1 MRFQKIISP
10 SLLFTKEVIGDSYTI
25 QNVIFEALS
34 PSKRPRSYSL
44 SIERSTSIIDTFP
57 YVVDPDAEHPLVLHR
72 TEQGLVL
79 EKEKMSLRC
88 DFLEMLPRIKPGKL
102 QTELLVKA
110 AKIKHKEPLSDSGI
124 QSKNNIEQSKVT
136 NERSLPAIP
145 IAIDATA
152 GLGQDSFLL
161 AAAGFSV
168 YMFEQDPIIA
178 ALLEDALNR
187 AQSDPALANIVE
199 RMHLF
204 TEDSISAL
212 QRLSI
217 SLSQDKQVQ
226 HASSTPNQETA
237 EAFLSSQ
244 DQGNQTLDT
253 SLFTNRPYLT
263 VKPDV
268 IYLDPMFPERT
279 KSAAVKKKF
288 QLLHHLEHPCE
299 NEEELLGAAMNI
311 QPRKIVVKRMAKGPF
326 LAGKKPSYSVKGKS
340 IRYDCYVY
348 A

>member
-1 MRFQKIISP
+1 M
-10 SLLFTKEVIGDSYTI
+10 
-25 QNVIFEALS
+25 
-34 PSKRPRSYSL
+34 
-44 SIERSTSIIDTFP
+44 SIERSTSKIDTFP
-57 YVVDPDAEHPLVLHR
+57 YVVDPDAEHPLILHR

-110 AKIKHKEPLSDSGI
+110 AKIKRKAAVTESTKQAKNKDVQSEETNDEYPSD
-124 QSKNNIEQSKVT
+124 
-136 NERSLPAIP
+136 AP

-178 ALLEDALNR
+178 ALLEDAFDR
-187 AQSDPALANIVE
+187 AKSDPVLANIVE

-204 TEDSISAL
+204 AEDSISAL
-212 QRLSI
+212 QRLGT
-217 SLSQDKQVQ
+217 SLSRDEQMPQTSD
-226 HASSTPNQETA
+226 
-237 EAFLSSQ
+237 SQ
-244 DQGNQTLDT
+244 
-253 SLFTNRPYLT
+253 PYLT

-299 NEEELLGAAMNI
+299 NEEELLSAAMNI

-326 LAGKKPSYSVKGKS
+326 LAGKKPSYSIKGKS

>member
-1 MRFQKIISP
+1 MQMRFQKIISP
-10 SLLFTKEVIGDSYTI
+10 SLLFTKETIKDSYTI
-25 QNVIFEALS
+25 QNVIFETLS
-34 PSKRPRSYSL
+34 FSKRSRSYSL
-44 SIERSTSIIDTFP
+44 SIERSTSTIDTFP
-57 YVVDPDAEHPLVLHR
+57 YVIDPDAEHPLVLHR

-79 EKEKMSLRC
+79 ENEKMSLRC
-88 DFLEMLPRIKPGKL
+88 DFLEMLPRVKPGKL

-110 AKIKHKEPLSDSGI
+110 AKIKHKEPLHNNTIQTNNKVAQSGI
-124 QSKNNIEQSKVT
+124 T
-136 NERSLPAIP
+136 NDKSLPASP

-161 AAAGFSV
+161 AAAGFTV

-178 ALLEDALNR
+178 ALLEDALDR
-187 AQSDPALANIVE
+187 AQSNPALANIVE

-204 TEDSISAL
+204 TGDSISAL
-212 QRLSI
+212 QRLGT
-217 SLSQDKQVQ
+217 SLSRDKQIPQ
-226 HASSTPNQETA
+226 TSD
-237 EAFLSSQ
+237 SQ
-244 DQGNQTLDT
+244 
-253 SLFTNRPYLT
+253 PYLT

-326 LAGKKPSYSVKGKS
+326 LAGKKPSYSIKGKS

>member
-1 MRFQKIISP
+1 M
-10 SLLFTKEVIGDSYTI
+10 
-25 QNVIFEALS
+25 
-34 PSKRPRSYSL
+34 
-44 SIERSTSIIDTFP
+44 SIERSTSKIDTFP
-57 YVVDPDAEHPLVLHR
+57 YVVDPDAEHPLILHR

-178 ALLEDALNR
+178 ALLEDALDR
-187 AQSDPALANIVE
+187 AKSDPALANIIE

-212 QRLSI
+212 QRLGTSF
-217 SLSQDKQVQ
+217 SRDEQMPQTSDSQ
-226 HASSTPNQETA
+226 
-237 EAFLSSQ
+237 
-244 DQGNQTLDT
+244 
-253 SLFTNRPYLT
+253 PYLT

-299 NEEELLGAAMNI
+299 NEEELLSAAMNI

-326 LAGKKPSYSVKGKS
+326 LAGKKPSYSIKGKS

>member
-1 MRFQKIISP
+1 M
-10 SLLFTKEVIGDSYTI
+10 
-25 QNVIFEALS
+25 
-34 PSKRPRSYSL
+34 
-44 SIERSTSIIDTFP
+44 SIERSTSKIDTFP
-57 YVVDPDAEHPLVLHR
+57 YVVDPDAEHPLILHR

-110 AKIKHKEPLSDSGI
+110 AKIKRKAAVTESTKQAKNKDVQSEETNGEYPSD
-124 QSKNNIEQSKVT
+124 
-136 NERSLPAIP
+136 AP

-178 ALLEDALNR
+178 ALLEDALDR
-187 AQSDPALANIVE
+187 AKSDPVLANIVE

-212 QRLSI
+212 QRLGT
-217 SLSQDKQVQ
+217 SLSRDEQMPQTSD
-226 HASSTPNQETA
+226 
-237 EAFLSSQ
+237 SQ
-244 DQGNQTLDT
+244 
-253 SLFTNRPYLT
+253 PYLT

-326 LAGKKPSYSVKGKS
+326 LAGKKPSYSIKGKS

>member
-1 MRFQKIISP
+1 M
-10 SLLFTKEVIGDSYTI
+10 
-25 QNVIFEALS
+25 
-34 PSKRPRSYSL
+34 
-44 SIERSTSIIDTFP
+44 SIERSTSIIDAFP

-110 AKIKHKEPLSDSGI
+110 AKIKRKAAVTESTKQAKNKDVQSEETNDEYPSD
-124 QSKNNIEQSKVT
+124 
-136 NERSLPAIP
+136 AP

-161 AAAGFSV
+161 AAAGFTV

-178 ALLEDALNR
+178 ALLEDALDR
-187 AQSDPALANIVE
+187 AKSDPVLANIVE

-204 TEDSISAL
+204 AEDSISAL
-212 QRLSI
+212 QRLGTSP
-217 SLSQDKQVQ
+217 SRDEQMPQTSDSQ
-226 HASSTPNQETA
+226 
-237 EAFLSSQ
+237 
-244 DQGNQTLDT
+244 
-253 SLFTNRPYLT
+253 PYLT

-299 NEEELLGAAMNI
+299 NEEELLSAAMNI

-326 LAGKKPSYSVKGKS
+326 LAGKKPSYSIKGKS

>member
-1 MRFQKIISP
+1 M
-10 SLLFTKEVIGDSYTI
+10 
-25 QNVIFEALS
+25 
-34 PSKRPRSYSL
+34 

-102 QTELLVKA
+102 QTELLIKS
-110 AKIKHKEPLSDSGI
+110 AKVKHKKPLSDSTTQTKKKI
-124 QSKNNIEQSKVT
+124 DQSRVA
-136 NERSLPAIP
+136 NEKSLPASP

-178 ALLEDALNR
+178 ALLEDALDR
-187 AQSDPALANIVE
+187 AKSDPALANIIE

-212 QRLSI
+212 QRLGT
-217 SLSQDKQVQ
+217 SLSRNKQ
-226 HASSTPNQETA
+226 TPQT
-237 EAFLSSQ
+237 SDSQ
-244 DQGNQTLDT
+244 
-253 SLFTNRPYLT
+253 PYLA

-288 QLLHHLEHPCE
+288 QLLHYLEHPCE
-299 NEEELLGAAMNI
+299 NEEELLSAAMNI
-311 QPRKIVVKRMAKGPF
+311 RPRKIVVKRMAKGLF
-326 LAGKKPSYSVKGKS
+326 LAGKKPSYSIKGKS

>member
-44 SIERSTSIIDTFP
+44 SIERSTSKIDTFP
-57 YVVDPDAEHPLVLHR
+57 YVVDPDAEHPLILHR

-136 NERSLPAIP
+136 NERSLQAIP

-178 ALLEDALNR
+178 ALLEDALDR
-187 AQSDPALANIVE
+187 AKSDPVLANIVE

-204 TEDSISAL
+204 AEDSISAL
-212 QRLSI
+212 QRLGT
-217 SLSQDKQVQ
+217 SLSRDEQMPQTSD
-226 HASSTPNQETA
+226 
-237 EAFLSSQ
+237 SQ
-244 DQGNQTLDT
+244 
-253 SLFTNRPYLT
+253 PYLT

-326 LAGKKPSYSVKGKS
+326 LAGKKPSYSIKGKS

>member
-1 MRFQKIISP
+1 M
-10 SLLFTKEVIGDSYTI
+10 
-25 QNVIFEALS
+25 
-34 PSKRPRSYSL
+34 
-44 SIERSTSIIDTFP
+44 SIERSISKIDTFP
-57 YVVDPDAEHPLVLHR
+57 YVVDPDAEHPLILHR

-110 AKIKHKEPLSDSGI
+110 AKIKRKAAVTESTKQAKNKDVQSEETNDEYPSD
-124 QSKNNIEQSKVT
+124 
-136 NERSLPAIP
+136 AP

-178 ALLEDALNR
+178 ALLEDALDR
-187 AQSDPALANIVE
+187 AKSDPVLANIVE

-204 TEDSISAL
+204 AEDSISAL
-212 QRLSI
+212 QRLGT
-217 SLSQDKQVQ
+217 SLSRDEQMPQTSD
-226 HASSTPNQETA
+226 
-237 EAFLSSQ
+237 SQ
-244 DQGNQTLDT
+244 
-253 SLFTNRPYLT
+253 PYLT

-299 NEEELLGAAMNI
+299 NEEELLSAAMNI

-326 LAGKKPSYSVKGKS
+326 LAGKKPSYSIKGKS

>member
-1 MRFQKIISP
+1 M
-10 SLLFTKEVIGDSYTI
+10 
-25 QNVIFEALS
+25 
-34 PSKRPRSYSL
+34 

-88 DFLEMLPRIKPGKL
+88 DFLEMLPRVKPGKL
-102 QTELLVKA
+102 QTELLIKA
-110 AKIKHKEPLSDSGI
+110 AKIKRKAAITESTKQTKNKDVQSEETNGEYPSD
-124 QSKNNIEQSKVT
+124 
-136 NERSLPAIP
+136 AP

-178 ALLEDALNR
+178 ALLEDALDR
-187 AQSDPALANIVE
+187 AKSDPSLVNIVE

-204 TEDSISAL
+204 AEDSISAL
-212 QRLSI
+212 QRLGT
-217 SLSQDKQVQ
+217 SLSREEQV
-226 HASSTPNQETA
+226 
-237 EAFLSSQ
+237 SQ
-244 DQGNQTLDT
+244 T
-253 SLFTNRPYLT
+253 SDSQPYLT

-326 LAGKKPSYSVKGKS
+326 LAGKKPSYSIKGKS

>member
-1 MRFQKIISP
+1 M
-10 SLLFTKEVIGDSYTI
+10 
-25 QNVIFEALS
+25 
-34 PSKRPRSYSL
+34 

-110 AKIKHKEPLSDSGI
+110 AKIKRKAAVTESTKQAKNKDVQSEETNDEYPSD
-124 QSKNNIEQSKVT
+124 
-136 NERSLPAIP
+136 AP

-161 AAAGFSV
+161 AAAGFTV

-178 ALLEDALNR
+178 ALLEDALDR
-187 AQSDPALANIVE
+187 AKSDPVLANIVE

-204 TEDSISAL
+204 AEDSISAL
-212 QRLSI
+212 QRLGT
-217 SLSQDKQVQ
+217 SLSRDEQMPQTSD
-226 HASSTPNQETA
+226 
-237 EAFLSSQ
+237 SQ
-244 DQGNQTLDT
+244 
-253 SLFTNRPYLT
+253 PYLT

-299 NEEELLGAAMNI
+299 NEEELLSAAMNI

-326 LAGKKPSYSVKGKS
+326 LAGKKPSYSIKGKS

>member
-57 YVVDPDAEHPLVLHR
+57 YVVNPDAEHPLVLHR

-88 DFLEMLPRIKPGKL
+88 DFLEMLPRIKPGKI

-110 AKIKHKEPLSDSGI
+110 AKIKRKAAVTESTKQAKNKDVQSEETNGEYPSD
-124 QSKNNIEQSKVT
+124 
-136 NERSLPAIP
+136 AP

-178 ALLEDALNR
+178 ALLEDALDR
-187 AQSDPALANIVE
+187 AKSDPVLANIVE

-204 TEDSISAL
+204 AEDSISAL
-212 QRLSI
+212 QRLGT
-217 SLSQDKQVQ
+217 SLSRDEQM
-226 HASSTPNQETA
+226 P
-237 EAFLSSQ
+237 
-244 DQGNQTLDT
+244 QTSD
-253 SLFTNRPYLT
+253 SPPYLT

-326 LAGKKPSYSVKGKS
+326 LAGKKPSYSIKGKS

>member
-1 MRFQKIISP
+1 
-10 SLLFTKEVIGDSYTI
+10 
-25 QNVIFEALS
+25 
-34 PSKRPRSYSL
+34 
-44 SIERSTSIIDTFP
+44 
-57 YVVDPDAEHPLVLHR
+57 
-72 TEQGLVL
+72 
-79 EKEKMSLRC
+79 
-88 DFLEMLPRIKPGKL
+88 MLPRIKPGKL

-110 AKIKHKEPLSDSGI
+110 AKIKRKAAVTESTKQAKNKDVQSEETNGEYPSD
-124 QSKNNIEQSKVT
+124 
-136 NERSLPAIP
+136 AP

-178 ALLEDALNR
+178 ALLEDALDR
-187 AQSDPALANIVE
+187 AKSDPVLANIVE

-204 TEDSISAL
+204 AEDSISAL
-212 QRLSI
+212 QRLGT
-217 SLSQDKQVQ
+217 SLSRDEQMPQTSD
-226 HASSTPNQETA
+226 
-237 EAFLSSQ
+237 SQ
-244 DQGNQTLDT
+244 
-253 SLFTNRPYLT
+253 PYLT

-326 LAGKKPSYSVKGKS
+326 LAGKKPSYSIKGKS

>member
-1 MRFQKIISP
+1 M
-10 SLLFTKEVIGDSYTI
+10 
-25 QNVIFEALS
+25 
-34 PSKRPRSYSL
+34 
-44 SIERSTSIIDTFP
+44 SIERSTSTIDTFP

-88 DFLEMLPRIKPGKL
+88 DFLEMLPRVKPDKL

-110 AKIKHKEPLSDSGI
+110 AKIKRKAAVTESTKQAKNKDVQSEETNGEYPSD
-124 QSKNNIEQSKVT
+124 
-136 NERSLPAIP
+136 AP

-161 AAAGFSV
+161 AAAGFTV

-178 ALLEDALNR
+178 ALLEDALDR

-212 QRLSI
+212 QRLGT
-217 SLSQDKQVQ
+217 SLSRDEQMPQTSD
-226 HASSTPNQETA
+226 
-237 EAFLSSQ
+237 SQ
-244 DQGNQTLDT
+244 
-253 SLFTNRPYLT
+253 PYLT

-326 LAGKKPSYSVKGKS
+326 LAGKKPSYSIKGKS

>member
-44 SIERSTSIIDTFP
+44 SIERSTSKIDTFP
-57 YVVDPDAEHPLVLHR
+57 YVVDPNAEQPLILHR
-72 TEQGLVL
+72 TKQGLVL
-79 EKEKMSLRC
+79 EKENMSLRC

-102 QTELLVKA
+102 QTELLIKA
-110 AKIKHKEPLSDSGI
+110 AKVKHKKPLSDSTTQTKKKI
-124 QSKNNIEQSKVT
+124 DQSRVA
-136 NERSLPAIP
+136 NEKSLPATP

-161 AAAGFSV
+161 AAAGFTV

-178 ALLEDALNR
+178 ALLEDALDR
-187 AQSDPALANIVE
+187 AKSDPVLANIVE

-204 TEDSISAL
+204 AEDSISAL
-212 QRLSI
+212 QRLGT
-217 SLSQDKQVQ
+217 SLSRDEQMPQTSD
-226 HASSTPNQETA
+226 
-237 EAFLSSQ
+237 SQ
-244 DQGNQTLDT
+244 
-253 SLFTNRPYLT
+253 PYLT

-326 LAGKKPSYSVKGKS
+326 LAGKKPSYSIKGKS

>member
-1 MRFQKIISP
+1 M
-10 SLLFTKEVIGDSYTI
+10 
-25 QNVIFEALS
+25 
-34 PSKRPRSYSL
+34 

-110 AKIKHKEPLSDSGI
+110 AKIKHKDPLSDSGI

-145 IAIDATA
+145 IAIDVTA

-161 AAAGFSV
+161 AAAGFTV

-178 ALLEDALNR
+178 ALLEDALDR
-187 AQSDPALANIVE
+187 AKSDPALANIIE

-212 QRLSI
+212 QRLGT
-217 SLSQDKQVQ
+217 SLSRDKQ
-226 HASSTPNQETA
+226 TPQT
-237 EAFLSSQ
+237 SDSQ
-244 DQGNQTLDT
+244 
-253 SLFTNRPYLT
+253 PYLS

-299 NEEELLGAAMNI
+299 NEEELLSAAMNI
-311 QPRKIVVKRMAKGPF
+311 RPRKIVVKRMAKGPF
-326 LAGKKPSYSVKGKS
+326 LAGKKPSYSIKGKS

>member
-1 MRFQKIISP
+1 M
-10 SLLFTKEVIGDSYTI
+10 
-25 QNVIFEALS
+25 
-34 PSKRPRSYSL
+34 

-110 AKIKHKEPLSDSGI
+110 AKIKRKAAVTESTKQAKNKDVQSEETNDEYPSD
-124 QSKNNIEQSKVT
+124 
-136 NERSLPAIP
+136 AP

-178 ALLEDALNR
+178 ALLEDALDR
-187 AQSDPALANIVE
+187 AKSDPVLANIVE

-204 TEDSISAL
+204 AEDSISAL
-212 QRLSI
+212 QRLGT
-217 SLSQDKQVQ
+217 SLSRDEQMPQTSD
-226 HASSTPNQETA
+226 
-237 EAFLSSQ
+237 SQ
-244 DQGNQTLDT
+244 
-253 SLFTNRPYLT
+253 PYLT

-299 NEEELLGAAMNI
+299 NEEELLSAAMNI

-326 LAGKKPSYSVKGKS
+326 LAGKKPSYSIKGKS

>member
-1 MRFQKIISP
+1 M
-10 SLLFTKEVIGDSYTI
+10 
-25 QNVIFEALS
+25 
-34 PSKRPRSYSL
+34 

-110 AKIKHKEPLSDSGI
+110 AKIKRKAAVTESTKQAKNKDVQSEETNDEYPSD
-124 QSKNNIEQSKVT
+124 
-136 NERSLPAIP
+136 AP

-178 ALLEDALNR
+178 ALLEDALDR
-187 AQSDPALANIVE
+187 AKSDPILANIVE

-204 TEDSISAL
+204 AEDSISAL
-212 QRLSI
+212 QRLGT
-217 SLSQDKQVQ
+217 SLSRDEQMPQTSD
-226 HASSTPNQETA
+226 
-237 EAFLSSQ
+237 SQ
-244 DQGNQTLDT
+244 
-253 SLFTNRPYLT
+253 PYLT

-299 NEEELLGAAMNI
+299 NEEELLSAAMNI

-326 LAGKKPSYSVKGKS
+326 LAGKKPSYSIKGKS

>member
-34 PSKRPRSYSL
+34 PSKRLRSYSL

-161 AAAGFSV
+161 AAAGFTV

-178 ALLEDALNR
+178 ALLEDALDR
-187 AQSDPALANIVE
+187 AKSDPALANIVE

-204 TEDSISAL
+204 AEDSISAL
-212 QRLSI
+212 QRLGT
-217 SLSQDKQVQ
+217 SLSRDEQM
-226 HASSTPNQETA
+226 P
-237 EAFLSSQ
+237 
-244 DQGNQTLDT
+244 QTSD
-253 SLFTNRPYLT
+253 SPPYLT

-326 LAGKKPSYSVKGKS
+326 LAGKKPSYSIKGKS

>member
-1 MRFQKIISP
+1 M
-10 SLLFTKEVIGDSYTI
+10 
-25 QNVIFEALS
+25 
-34 PSKRPRSYSL
+34 

-110 AKIKHKEPLSDSGI
+110 AKIKRKAAVTESTKQAKNKDVQSEETNGEYPSD
-124 QSKNNIEQSKVT
+124 
-136 NERSLPAIP
+136 AP

-178 ALLEDALNR
+178 ALLEDALDR
-187 AQSDPALANIVE
+187 AKSDPVLANIVE

-204 TEDSISAL
+204 AENSISAL
-212 QRLSI
+212 QRLGT
-217 SLSQDKQVQ
+217 SLSRDEQMPQTSD
-226 HASSTPNQETA
+226 
-237 EAFLSSQ
+237 SQ
-244 DQGNQTLDT
+244 
-253 SLFTNRPYLT
+253 PYLT
-263 VKPDV
+263 VKPDI

-326 LAGKKPSYSVKGKS
+326 FAGKKPSYSIKGKS

>member
-110 AKIKHKEPLSDSGI
+110 AKIKHKEPLIDNIAQTKNKAVQSRATDS
-124 QSKNNIEQSKVT
+124 
-136 NERSLPAIP
+136 RSLPAIP

-161 AAAGFSV
+161 AAAGFTV

-178 ALLEDALNR
+178 ALLEDALDR
-187 AQSDPALANIVE
+187 AKSDPALANIIE

-212 QRLSI
+212 QRLGT
-217 SLSQDKQVQ
+217 SLSRDEQIPQTSD
-226 HASSTPNQETA
+226 
-237 EAFLSSQ
+237 SQ
-244 DQGNQTLDT
+244 
-253 SLFTNRPYLT
+253 PYLA

-288 QLLHHLEHPCE
+288 QLLHYLEHPCE
-299 NEEELLGAAMNI
+299 NEEELLSAAMNI
-311 QPRKIVVKRMAKGPF
+311 RPRKIVVKRMAKGPF
-326 LAGKKPSYSVKGKS
+326 LAGKKPSYSIKGKS

>member
-1 MRFQKIISP
+1 M
-10 SLLFTKEVIGDSYTI
+10 
-25 QNVIFEALS
+25 
-34 PSKRPRSYSL
+34 
-44 SIERSTSIIDTFP
+44 SIEQSTPKIDTFP

-79 EKEKMSLRC
+79 EKDAMSLRC
-88 DFLEMLPRIKPGKL
+88 DFKEMLPRVKPGKL
-102 QTELLVKA
+102 QAELLVKA
-110 AKIKHKEPLSDSGI
+110 SKIKRKEPLSSSAIQTKNKDAQSGKI
-124 QSKNNIEQSKVT
+124 DNKL
-136 NERSLPAIP
+136 LPATP

-178 ALLEDALNR
+178 ALLEDALDR
-187 AQSDPALANIVE
+187 AKSDPVLANIVE

-204 TEDSISAL
+204 AEDSISAL
-212 QRLSI
+212 QRLGT
-217 SLSQDKQVQ
+217 SLSRDEQMPQTSD
-226 HASSTPNQETA
+226 
-237 EAFLSSQ
+237 SQ
-244 DQGNQTLDT
+244 
-253 SLFTNRPYLT
+253 PYLT

-326 LAGKKPSYSVKGKS
+326 LAGKKPSYSIKGKS

>member
-1 MRFQKIISP
+1 M
-10 SLLFTKEVIGDSYTI
+10 
-25 QNVIFEALS
+25 
-34 PSKRPRSYSL
+34 

-57 YVVDPDAEHPLVLHR
+57 YVVDPDTEHPLVLHR

-110 AKIKHKEPLSDSGI
+110 AKIKRKAAVTESTKQAKNKDVQSEETNGEYPSD
-124 QSKNNIEQSKVT
+124 
-136 NERSLPAIP
+136 AP

-178 ALLEDALNR
+178 ALLEDALDR
-187 AQSDPALANIVE
+187 AKSDPVLANIVE

-204 TEDSISAL
+204 AEDSISAL
-212 QRLSI
+212 QRLGT
-217 SLSQDKQVQ
+217 SLSRDEQMPQTSD
-226 HASSTPNQETA
+226 
-237 EAFLSSQ
+237 SQ
-244 DQGNQTLDT
+244 
-253 SLFTNRPYLT
+253 PYLT

-326 LAGKKPSYSVKGKS
+326 LAGKKPSYSIKGKS

>member
-1 MRFQKIISP
+1 M
-10 SLLFTKEVIGDSYTI
+10 
-25 QNVIFEALS
+25 
-34 PSKRPRSYSL
+34 
-44 SIERSTSIIDTFP
+44 SIERSTSKIDTFP
-57 YVVDPDAEHPLVLHR
+57 YVVDPDAEHPLILHR

-110 AKIKHKEPLSDSGI
+110 AKIKRKAAVTESTKQAKNKDVQSEETNDEYPSD
-124 QSKNNIEQSKVT
+124 
-136 NERSLPAIP
+136 AP

-178 ALLEDALNR
+178 ALLEDALDR
-187 AQSDPALANIVE
+187 AKSDPVLANIVE

-204 TEDSISAL
+204 AEDSISAL
-212 QRLSI
+212 QRLGT
-217 SLSQDKQVQ
+217 SLSRDEQMPQTSD
-226 HASSTPNQETA
+226 
-237 EAFLSSQ
+237 SQ
-244 DQGNQTLDT
+244 
-253 SLFTNRPYLT
+253 PYLT

-326 LAGKKPSYSVKGKS
+326 LAGKKPSYSIKGKS

>member
-1 MRFQKIISP
+1 M
-10 SLLFTKEVIGDSYTI
+10 
-25 QNVIFEALS
+25 
-34 PSKRPRSYSL
+34 

-102 QTELLVKA
+102 QTELLIKA
-110 AKIKHKEPLSDSGI
+110 AKVKHKKPLSDSTTQTKKKI
-124 QSKNNIEQSKVT
+124 DQSRVA
-136 NERSLPAIP
+136 NEKSLPASP

-178 ALLEDALNR
+178 ALLEDALDR
-187 AQSDPALANIVE
+187 AQSNPALANIVE

-204 TEDSISAL
+204 TGDSISAL
-212 QRLSI
+212 ERLGT
-217 SLSQDKQVQ
+217 SLSRDEQIPQTSD
-226 HASSTPNQETA
+226 
-237 EAFLSSQ
+237 SQ
-244 DQGNQTLDT
+244 
-253 SLFTNRPYLT
+253 PYLA

-288 QLLHHLEHPCE
+288 QLLHYLEHPCE
-299 NEEELLGAAMNI
+299 NEEELLSAAMNI
-311 QPRKIVVKRMAKGPF
+311 RPRKIVVKRMAKGPF
-326 LAGKKPSYSVKGKS
+326 LAGKKPSYSIKGKS

>member
-1 MRFQKIISP
+1 M
-10 SLLFTKEVIGDSYTI
+10 
-25 QNVIFEALS
+25 
-34 PSKRPRSYSL
+34 
-44 SIERSTSIIDTFP
+44 SIERSTSKIDTFP
-57 YVVDPDAEHPLVLHR
+57 YVVDPDAEHPLILHR

-110 AKIKHKEPLSDSGI
+110 AKIKRKAAVTESTKQAKNKDVQSEEINDEYPSD
-124 QSKNNIEQSKVT
+124 
-136 NERSLPAIP
+136 AP

-178 ALLEDALNR
+178 ALLEDALDR
-187 AQSDPALANIVE
+187 AKSDPVLANFVE

-204 TEDSISAL
+204 AEDSISAL
-212 QRLSI
+212 QRLGT
-217 SLSQDKQVQ
+217 SLSRDEQMPQTSD
-226 HASSTPNQETA
+226 
-237 EAFLSSQ
+237 SQ
-244 DQGNQTLDT
+244 
-253 SLFTNRPYLT
+253 PYLT

-326 LAGKKPSYSVKGKS
+326 LAGKKPSYSIKGKS

>member
-1 MRFQKIISP
+1 M
-10 SLLFTKEVIGDSYTI
+10 
-25 QNVIFEALS
+25 
-34 PSKRPRSYSL
+34 

-110 AKIKHKEPLSDSGI
+110 AKIKHKEPLHNNTIQTNNKVAQSGI
-124 QSKNNIEQSKVT
+124 T
-136 NERSLPAIP
+136 NDKSLPASP

-161 AAAGFSV
+161 AAAGFTV
-168 YMFEQDPIIA
+168 YMFEQDRIIA
-178 ALLEDALNR
+178 ALLQDALDR
-187 AQSDPALANIVE
+187 AKSDPALANIVE

-204 TEDSISAL
+204 AEDSISAL
-212 QRLSI
+212 QRLGT
-217 SLSQDKQVQ
+217 SLSRDKQIPQ
-226 HASSTPNQETA
+226 TSD
-237 EAFLSSQ
+237 SQ
-244 DQGNQTLDT
+244 
-253 SLFTNRPYLT
+253 PYLT

-326 LAGKKPSYSVKGKS
+326 LAGKKPSYSIKGKS

>member
-110 AKIKHKEPLSDSGI
+110 AKIKRKAAVTESTKQAKNKDVQSEETNGEYPSD
-124 QSKNNIEQSKVT
+124 
-136 NERSLPAIP
+136 AP

-178 ALLEDALNR
+178 ALLEDALDR
-187 AQSDPALANIVE
+187 AKSDPVLANIVE

-204 TEDSISAL
+204 AEDSISAL
-212 QRLSI
+212 QRLGT
-217 SLSQDKQVQ
+217 SLSRDEQMPQTSD
-226 HASSTPNQETA
+226 
-237 EAFLSSQ
+237 SQ
-244 DQGNQTLDT
+244 
-253 SLFTNRPYLT
+253 PYLT

-326 LAGKKPSYSVKGKS
+326 LAGKKPSYSIKGKS

>member
-1 MRFQKIISP
+1 M
-10 SLLFTKEVIGDSYTI
+10 
-25 QNVIFEALS
+25 
-34 PSKRPRSYSL
+34 
-44 SIERSTSIIDTFP
+44 SIERSTSKIDTFP
-57 YVVDPDAEHPLVLHR
+57 YVVDPDAEHPLILHR

-110 AKIKHKEPLSDSGI
+110 AKIKRKAAVTESTKQAKNKDVQSEETNDEYPSD
-124 QSKNNIEQSKVT
+124 
-136 NERSLPAIP
+136 AP

-178 ALLEDALNR
+178 ALLEDALDR
-187 AQSDPALANIVE
+187 AKSDPVLANIVE

-204 TEDSISAL
+204 AEDSISAL
-212 QRLSI
+212 QRL
-217 SLSQDKQVQ
+217 
-226 HASSTPNQETA
+226 
-237 EAFLSSQ
+237 
-244 DQGNQTLDT
+244 GT
-253 SLFTNRPYLT
+253 SLPRDEQMPQTSDSQPYLT

-288 QLLHHLEHPCE
+288 QLLHHLEHPCK
-299 NEEELLGAAMNI
+299 NEEELLSAAMNI

-326 LAGKKPSYSVKGKS
+326 LAGKKPSYSIKGKS

>member
-110 AKIKHKEPLSDSGI
+110 AKIKHKEPLSSSAIQTKNKDAQSGKI
-124 QSKNNIEQSKVT
+124 DNKL
-136 NERSLPAIP
+136 LPATP

-161 AAAGFSV
+161 AAAGFTV

-178 ALLEDALNR
+178 ALLEDALDR
-187 AQSDPALANIVE
+187 AKSDPALANIIE

-212 QRLSI
+212 QRLGT
-217 SLSQDKQVQ
+217 SLSRDKQ
-226 HASSTPNQETA
+226 TPQT
-237 EAFLSSQ
+237 SDSQ
-244 DQGNQTLDT
+244 
-253 SLFTNRPYLT
+253 PYLS

-299 NEEELLGAAMNI
+299 NEEELLSAAMNI
-311 QPRKIVVKRMAKGPF
+311 RPRKIVVKRMAKGPF
-326 LAGKKPSYSVKGKS
+326 LAGKKPSYSIKGKS

>member
-1 MRFQKIISP
+1 MQMRFQKIISP

-44 SIERSTSIIDTFP
+44 SIERSTLKIDTFP
-57 YVVDPDAEHPLVLHR
+57 YVVDPDAEHPLILHR

-79 EKEKMSLRC
+79 EKDKMSLRC

-102 QTELLVKA
+102 QTEHLVKA
-110 AKIKHKEPLSDSGI
+110 AKIKRKAAVTESTKQAKNKDVRSEETNGEYPSD
-124 QSKNNIEQSKVT
+124 
-136 NERSLPAIP
+136 AP

-161 AAAGFSV
+161 AAAGFTV
-168 YMFEQDPIIA
+168 YMFEQDRIIA
-178 ALLEDALNR
+178 ALLEDALDR
-187 AQSDPALANIVE
+187 AKSDPALANIIE

-212 QRLSI
+212 QHLGT
-217 SLSQDKQVQ
+217 SLSRDKQ
-226 HASSTPNQETA
+226 TPQT
-237 EAFLSSQ
+237 SDSQ
-244 DQGNQTLDT
+244 
-253 SLFTNRPYLT
+253 PYLS

-299 NEEELLGAAMNI
+299 NEEELLSAAMNI
-311 QPRKIVVKRMAKGPF
+311 RPRKIVVKRMAKGPF
-326 LAGKKPSYSVKGKS
+326 LAGKKPSYSIKGKS

>member
-161 AAAGFSV
+161 AAAGFTV

-178 ALLEDALNR
+178 ALLEDALDR
-187 AQSDPALANIVE
+187 AKSDPALANIIE

-212 QRLSI
+212 QRLGT
-217 SLSQDKQVQ
+217 SLSRDKQ
-226 HASSTPNQETA
+226 TPQT
-237 EAFLSSQ
+237 SDSQ
-244 DQGNQTLDT
+244 
-253 SLFTNRPYLT
+253 PYLS

-288 QLLHHLEHPCE
+288 QLLHYLEHPCE

-326 LAGKKPSYSVKGKS
+326 LAGKKPSYSIKGKS

>member
-110 AKIKHKEPLSDSGI
+110 AKIKRKAAVTESTKQAKNKDVQSEETNGEYPSD
-124 QSKNNIEQSKVT
+124 
-136 NERSLPAIP
+136 AP

-161 AAAGFSV
+161 AAAGFTV

-178 ALLEDALNR
+178 ALLEDALDR
-187 AQSDPALANIVE
+187 AKSDPALANIVE

-204 TEDSISAL
+204 AEDSISAL
-212 QRLSI
+212 QRLGT
-217 SLSQDKQVQ
+217 SLSRDEQM
-226 HASSTPNQETA
+226 P
-237 EAFLSSQ
+237 
-244 DQGNQTLDT
+244 QTSD
-253 SLFTNRPYLT
+253 SPPYLT
-263 VKPDV
+263 VKPDA

-326 LAGKKPSYSVKGKS
+326 LAGKKPSYSIKGKS

>member
-1 MRFQKIISP
+1 M
-10 SLLFTKEVIGDSYTI
+10 
-25 QNVIFEALS
+25 
-34 PSKRPRSYSL
+34 
-44 SIERSTSIIDTFP
+44 SIERSTSKIDTFP
-57 YVVDPDAEHPLVLHR
+57 YVVDPDAEHPLILHR

-110 AKIKHKEPLSDSGI
+110 AKIKRKAAVTESTKQAKNKDVQSEETNDEYPSD
-124 QSKNNIEQSKVT
+124 
-136 NERSLPAIP
+136 AP

-152 GLGQDSFLL
+152 GLGQDSFIL

-178 ALLEDALNR
+178 ALLEDALDR
-187 AQSDPALANIVE
+187 AKSDPVLANIVE

-204 TEDSISAL
+204 AEDSISAL
-212 QRLSI
+212 QRLGT
-217 SLSQDKQVQ
+217 SLSRDEQMPQTSD
-226 HASSTPNQETA
+226 
-237 EAFLSSQ
+237 SQ
-244 DQGNQTLDT
+244 
-253 SLFTNRPYLT
+253 PYLT

-299 NEEELLGAAMNI
+299 NEEELLSAAMNI

-326 LAGKKPSYSVKGKS
+326 LAGKKPSYSIKGKS

>member
-1 MRFQKIISP
+1 M
-10 SLLFTKEVIGDSYTI
+10 
-25 QNVIFEALS
+25 
-34 PSKRPRSYSL
+34 

-79 EKEKMSLRC
+79 EKDAMSLRC
-88 DFLEMLPRIKPGKL
+88 DFKEMLPRVKPGKL
-102 QTELLVKA
+102 QAELLVKA
-110 AKIKHKEPLSDSGI
+110 SKIKRKEPLSSSAIQTKNKDAQSGKI
-124 QSKNNIEQSKVT
+124 DNKL
-136 NERSLPAIP
+136 LPATP

-161 AAAGFSV
+161 AAAGFTV
-168 YMFEQDPIIA
+168 YMFERDPIIA
-178 ALLEDALNR
+178 ALLEDALDR

-204 TEDSISAL
+204 TEDSVSTL
-212 QRLSI
+212 QRLAI

-226 HASSTPNQETA
+226 HIFSTPNQETA
-237 EAFLSSQ
+237 EVFLPPQ
-244 DQGNQTLDT
+244 DQGNQALDT
-253 SLFTNRPYLT
+253 SSFDTQPYLT
-263 VKPDV
+263 AKPDV

-299 NEEELLGAAMNI
+299 NEEELLSAAMNI
-311 QPRKIVVKRMAKGPF
+311 RPRKIVVKRMAKGPF
-326 LAGKKPSYSVKGKS
+326 LAGKKPSYSIKGKS

>member
-217 SLSQDKQVQ
+217 SLSQDKQIPQ
-226 HASSTPNQETA
+226 TSD
-237 EAFLSSQ
+237 SQ
-244 DQGNQTLDT
+244 
-253 SLFTNRPYLT
+253 PYLT

-311 QPRKIVVKRMAKGPF
+311 QPRKIVVKRMAKGLF
-326 LAGKKPSYSVKGKS
+326 LAGKKPSYSIKGKS

>member
-161 AAAGFSV
+161 AAAGFTV

-178 ALLEDALNR
+178 ALLEDALDR
-187 AQSDPALANIVE
+187 AKSARALANIIE

-212 QRLSI
+212 QRLGT
-217 SLSQDKQVQ
+217 SLSRDKQ
-226 HASSTPNQETA
+226 TPQT
-237 EAFLSSQ
+237 SDSQ
-244 DQGNQTLDT
+244 
-253 SLFTNRPYLT
+253 PYLS

-288 QLLHHLEHPCE
+288 QLLHYLEHPCE

-326 LAGKKPSYSVKGKS
+326 LAGKKPSYSIKGKS

>member
-1 MRFQKIISP
+1 M
-10 SLLFTKEVIGDSYTI
+10 
-25 QNVIFEALS
+25 
-34 PSKRPRSYSL
+34 

-57 YVVDPDAEHPLVLHR
+57 YLVDPDAEHPLVLHR

-110 AKIKHKEPLSDSGI
+110 AKIKHKDPLSDSGI

-136 NERSLPAIP
+136 NGRSLPAIP

-161 AAAGFSV
+161 AAAGFTV

-178 ALLEDALNR
+178 ALLEDALDR
-187 AQSDPALANIVE
+187 AKSDPALANIIE

-212 QRLSI
+212 QRLGT
-217 SLSQDKQVQ
+217 SLSRDEQIPQTSD
-226 HASSTPNQETA
+226 
-237 EAFLSSQ
+237 SQ
-244 DQGNQTLDT
+244 
-253 SLFTNRPYLT
+253 PYLA

-299 NEEELLGAAMNI
+299 NEEELLSAAMNI
-311 QPRKIVVKRMAKGPF
+311 RPRKIVVKRMAKGPF
-326 LAGKKPSYSVKGKS
+326 LAGKKPSYSIKGKS

>member
-1 MRFQKIISP
+1 M
-10 SLLFTKEVIGDSYTI
+10 
-25 QNVIFEALS
+25 
-34 PSKRPRSYSL
+34 
-44 SIERSTSIIDTFP
+44 SIEQSTPKIDTFP

-79 EKEKMSLRC
+79 EKDAMSLRC
-88 DFLEMLPRIKPGKL
+88 DFKEMLPRVKPGKL
-102 QTELLVKA
+102 QAELLIKA
-110 AKIKHKEPLSDSGI
+110 AKVKHKKPLSDSTTQTKKKI
-124 QSKNNIEQSKVT
+124 DQSRVA
-136 NERSLPAIP
+136 NEKSLPATP

-161 AAAGFSV
+161 AAAGFTV

-178 ALLEDALNR
+178 ALLEDALDR
-187 AQSDPALANIVE
+187 AKSDPVLANIVE

-204 TEDSISAL
+204 AEDSISAL
-212 QRLSI
+212 QRLGT
-217 SLSQDKQVQ
+217 SLSRDEQMPQTSD
-226 HASSTPNQETA
+226 
-237 EAFLSSQ
+237 SQ
-244 DQGNQTLDT
+244 
-253 SLFTNRPYLT
+253 PYLT

-326 LAGKKPSYSVKGKS
+326 LAGKKPSYSIKGKS

>member
-1 MRFQKIISP
+1 M
-10 SLLFTKEVIGDSYTI
+10 
-25 QNVIFEALS
+25 
-34 PSKRPRSYSL
+34 
-44 SIERSTSIIDTFP
+44 SIEQSTPKIDTFP

-110 AKIKHKEPLSDSGI
+110 AKIKRKAAVTESTKQAKNKDVQSEETNGEYPSD
-124 QSKNNIEQSKVT
+124 
-136 NERSLPAIP
+136 AP

-178 ALLEDALNR
+178 ALLEDALDR
-187 AQSDPALANIVE
+187 AKSDPVLANIIE

-212 QRLSI
+212 QRLGT
-217 SLSQDKQVQ
+217 SLSRDEQMPQTSD
-226 HASSTPNQETA
+226 
-237 EAFLSSQ
+237 SQ
-244 DQGNQTLDT
+244 
-253 SLFTNRPYLT
+253 PYLT

-299 NEEELLGAAMNI
+299 NEEEFLGAAMNI

-326 LAGKKPSYSVKGKS
+326 LAGKKPSYSIKGKS